1 MICRDQYRTGDAKIL
16 EARESAR
23 VRATGVSA
31 DGLGVTPSSVPGV
44 LLNSQVKFCDL
55 CMICQI

>member
-1 MICRDQYRTGDAKIL
+1 MMKIGICREISICRTQYRTGDAKIL

-23 VRATGVSA
+23 VRATGVNA

-44 LLNSQVKFCDL
+44 L
-55 CMICQI
+55 